1 MLFQLF
7 LKGLLTGLLVS
18 LPLGPLAIL
27 VIQRTAN
34 RDFRSGYYT
43 ALGVAVTDTFWAL
56 LAGFSV
62 SFLINFLRQHQL
74 IIQIIG
80 AVVLFLLGLY
90 IFNSHPLRSIRKY
103 KRKGSNP
110 MQCFISAIL
119 IALSNPFIILAYIAV
134 FASTKLVFNVH
145 HLFTPLAFASGFFLG
160 SMSWWTI
167 IIFTINR
174 FRHHFNL
181 RILWWFNKISGLIIM
196 LFIFI
201 TTIVVIIKG
210 NPVI

>member
-27 VIQRTAN
+27 IIQRTAN

-43 ALGVAVTDTFWAL
+43 AMGVALADTFWAL

-62 SFLINFLRQHQL
+62 SFLISFLRQHQMV
-74 IIQIIG
+74 IQIIG
-80 AVVLFLLGLY
+80 AAVLFLLGLY
-90 IFNSHPLRSIRKY
+90 IFNSHPLQAIRKF

-110 MQCFISAIL
+110 LQCFVSAIL
-119 IALSNPFIILAYIAV
+119 VALSNPFIILAYIAV
-134 FASTKLVFNVH
+134 FASTNLVFNVH
-145 HLFTPLAFASGFFLG
+145 QLFTPLAFTLGFFLG
-160 SMSWWTI
+160 AMSWWTI
-167 IIFTINR
+167 ITVTINR

-181 RILWWFNKISGLIIM
+181 RILWWFNKISGLLIM
-196 LFIFI
+196 LFILI